1 MNGTSHLAGVES
13 AGRSP
18 IWSPVART
26 VDRPDHKG
34 VTGYQDP
41 SARDEDGILHWTS
54 RRNCG
59 GTGSASVE
67 SASFSHPPTS
77 RGYREVKEMEDI
89 GDILDLDRYP
99 LDRPASP
106 RGRAL
111 VAECRAALD
120 RDGLFNL
127 EGLMRPA
134 AVARCVADLKPLM
147 ETASFRHARSHNV
160 YFLDRVEG
168 APEDHPALRRFETV
182 NRTLCDDRM
191 TGAAVHRIYEW
202 TPLAGFLSRVLRKP
216 RLYLMDDPLA
226 RANIMSYHHGEAL
239 NWHFDRSEF
248 TTTLLLQAPDAGGE
262 FQYRSGL
269 RTPADPNPD
278 GVARLLDGRDPEVR
292 SLTLAAG
299 TLNVFKGRNTAHRT
313 SPVIGPRERMI
324 AVFSYYERPGV
335 LFSDEERIG
344 FYGRAE

>member
-1 MNGTSHLAGVES
+1 
-13 AGRSP
+13 
-18 IWSPVART
+18 
-26 VDRPDHKG
+26 
-34 VTGYQDP
+34 
-41 SARDEDGILHWTS
+41 
-54 RRNCG
+54 
-59 GTGSASVE
+59 
-67 SASFSHPPTS
+67 
-77 RGYREVKEMEDI
+77 MEDI
-89 GDILDLDRYP
+89 GDVLDLDRYP

-216 RLYLMDDPLA
+216 RLYL
-226 RANIMSYHHGEAL
+226 NG
-239 NWHFDRSEF
+239 RS
-248 TTTLLLQAPDAGGE
+248 A
-262 FQYRSGL
+262 
-269 RTPADPNPD
+269 
-278 GVARLLDGRDPEVR
+278 
-292 SLTLAAG
+292 
-299 TLNVFKGRNTAHRT
+299 
-313 SPVIGPRERMI
+313 GPRQHHVLPPRRS
-324 AVFSYYERPGV
+324 AQLAFRPLGV
-335 LFSDEERIG
+335 HHHPAAASA
-344 FYGRAE
+344 GRRRRVPVP

>member
-1 MNGTSHLAGVES
+1 
-13 AGRSP
+13 
-18 IWSPVART
+18 
-26 VDRPDHKG
+26 
-34 VTGYQDP
+34 
-41 SARDEDGILHWTS
+41 
-54 RRNCG
+54 
-59 GTGSASVE
+59 
-67 SASFSHPPTS
+67 
-77 RGYREVKEMEDI
+77 MEDI
-89 GDILDLDRYP
+89 GAVLDLDRYP

-127 EGLMRPA
+127 EGLIRSA
-134 AVARCVADLKPLM
+134 AVARCVAELKPLM

-191 TGAAVHRIYEW
+191 TGTAVHRIYEW
-202 TPLAGFLSRVLRKP
+202 TPLAGFLARVMRKP

-226 RANIMSYHHGEAL
+226 RANVMSYHRGEAL

-269 RTPADPNPD
+269 RTPADPNLD
-278 GVARLLDGRDPEVR
+278 GVARLLDGHDPEVR

-344 FYGRAE
+344 FYGRAG

>member
-1 MNGTSHLAGVES
+1 MAG
-13 AGRSP
+13 
-18 IWSPVART
+18 
-26 VDRPDHKG
+26 
-34 VTGYQDP
+34 
-41 SARDEDGILHWTS
+41 
-54 RRNCG
+54 
-59 GTGSASVE
+59 
-67 SASFSHPPTS
+67 
-77 RGYREVKEMEDI
+77 I
-89 GDILDLDRYP
+89 GDVLDLDRYP

-106 RGRAL
+106 QGRAL
-111 VAECRAALD
+111 VAECRAVLD

-127 EGLMRPA
+127 EGLIRPA
-134 AVARCVADLKPLM
+134 AVAGCVAELKRLM

-168 APEDHPALRRFETV
+168 AREDHPALRRFETV

-191 TGAAVHRIYEW
+191 TGTAVHRLYEW
-202 TPLAGFLSRVLRKP
+202 PPLAEFLARVMRKP

-226 RANIMSYHHGEAL
+226 RANVMSYHHGEAL

-269 RTPADPNPD
+269 RTPADPNLD
-278 GVARLLDGRDPEVR
+278 GVAKLLDGRDPEIR
-292 SLTLAAG
+292 SLALTAG

-335 LFSDEERIG
+335 LFSEEERIG
-344 FYGRAE
+344 FYGRAG